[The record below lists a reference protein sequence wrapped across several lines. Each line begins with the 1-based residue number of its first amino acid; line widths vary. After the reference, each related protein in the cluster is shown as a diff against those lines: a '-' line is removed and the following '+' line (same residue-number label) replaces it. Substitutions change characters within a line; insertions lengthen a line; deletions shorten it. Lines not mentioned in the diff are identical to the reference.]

1 MNVSHPF
8 RALFPALDGVV
19 LSVLA
24 RTTRPRTGR
33 EIARI
38 SERSPAGVRSV
49 LERLV
54 EQGLVDCERAGNA
67 FVYTLNRDHL
77 AAPAVED
84 LVDLRL
90 KLLERLRRQIGDWS
104 IAPVHSSLFGSAA
117 RGDGDEGSDIDLLVV
132 RPGDVAE
139 DDPTWR
145 AQLDELAE
153 GVRRWTGNH
162 AGIVELSTK
171 QLASLKRRR
180 PPVLRELDTDAVTLF
195 GPEVGT
201 ILR

>member
-54 EQGLVDCERAGNA
+54 EQGLVDRERAGNA

-117 RGDGDEGSDIDLLVV
+117 RGDGDEGSDIDLFVV

-180 PPVLRELDTDAVTLF
+180 PPVLEELDTDAVTLF

>member
-1 MNVSHPF
+1 MNVAHPF

-145 AQLDELAE
+145 AQLDGLAE

-180 PPVLRELDTDAVTLF
+180 PPVLRELDTDAVTLS